1 MTRCHWLELWS
12 VIMKT
17 AIVRVRQNRCDQ
29 WNIDSSLKRGL
40 APFVGKALVPF
51 EVIQG
56 QAVMPVRQMA
66 LWAAIARRSND
77 DVAIF
82 DATREYLTLWQY
94 ERVVFF
100 MDACNASETL
110 RHAKACLESG
120 IEVAIASGAK
130 DVYRANAKADYAND
144 IAWIGLS
151 LDDAHHFFAQKSIE
165 STSPNAPES
174 TSPNAIKTTSQNVT
188 ESTSQK
194 AIKTTSQNAPESTS
208 QSAPECLIPD
218 WCATPI
224 GDYCPYFVPI
234 SLAYEAAGNLHA
246 RSPESII
253 DEIRQLK
260 KLGVLTE
267 SKKVV
272 FDSPFTSQAQAHEA
286 ILRLALRLITED
298 IAWAAYLPALTDGRD
313 IARLRRA
320 GLCMAFLGS
329 SMNFHGL
336 MHDGIARNITA
347 ESIEAFKSRGIIVG
361 ATLTLTPSNAPTET
375 SPFKANDVK
384 RLMSAGIDLP
394 EIVIDTPY
402 PETAAFASLC
412 ATHSITSLDW
422 NDYDGS
428 HLVYTTPNAAATA
441 NAIEADCKAA
451 RRDIAS
457 PIALATR
464 LFKPTIALVQH
475 FFKSALPLHES
486 IALRF
491 ALAASAYKK
500 AQSTG
505 ATPLPSLDGVT
516 LIGKYA

>member
-1 MTRCHWLELWS
+1 M
-12 VIMKT
+12 
-17 AIVRVRQNRCDQ
+17 
-29 WNIDSSLKRGL
+29 G
-40 APFVGKALVPF
+40 
-51 EVIQG
+51 
-56 QAVMPVRQMA
+56 
-66 LWAAIARRSND
+66 
-77 DVAIF
+77 
-82 DATREYLTLWQY
+82 
-94 ERVVFF
+94 
-100 MDACNASETL
+100 
-110 RHAKACLESG
+110 
-120 IEVAIASGAK
+120 
-130 DVYRANAKADYAND
+130 
-144 IAWIGLS
+144 
-151 LDDAHHFFAQKSIE
+151 
-165 STSPNAPES
+165 SPNAS
-174 TSPNAIKTTSQNVT
+174 
-188 ESTSQK
+188 
-194 AIKTTSQNAPESTS
+194 
-208 QSAPECLIPD
+208 ECLIPD

-234 SLAYEAAGNLHA
+234 SLAYEAAGNLYA

-347 ESIEAFKSRGIIVG
+347 ESIKAFKSRGIIVG
-361 ATLTLTPSNAPTET
+361 ATLTLTPSGAPTET

>member
-1 MTRCHWLELWS
+1 M
-12 VIMKT
+12 
-17 AIVRVRQNRCDQ
+17 
-29 WNIDSSLKRGL
+29 G
-40 APFVGKALVPF
+40 
-51 EVIQG
+51 
-56 QAVMPVRQMA
+56 
-66 LWAAIARRSND
+66 
-77 DVAIF
+77 
-82 DATREYLTLWQY
+82 
-94 ERVVFF
+94 
-100 MDACNASETL
+100 
-110 RHAKACLESG
+110 
-120 IEVAIASGAK
+120 
-130 DVYRANAKADYAND
+130 
-144 IAWIGLS
+144 
-151 LDDAHHFFAQKSIE
+151 
-165 STSPNAPES
+165 SPNAS
-174 TSPNAIKTTSQNVT
+174 
-188 ESTSQK
+188 
-194 AIKTTSQNAPESTS
+194 
-208 QSAPECLIPD
+208 ECLIPD

-234 SLAYEAAGNLHA
+234 SLAYEAAGKLHA

-347 ESIEAFKSRGIIVG
+347 ESIKAFKSRGIIVG
-361 ATLTLTPSNAPTET
+361 ATLTLTPSGAPTET

>member
-66 LWAAIARRSND
+66 LWAAIARRTND

-151 LDDAHHFFAQKSIE
+151 LDDARIFFAQKNIKTTSPSTIKTT
-165 STSPNAPES
+165 SQSAINTTSPNAPES
-174 TSPNAIKTTSQNVT
+174 ISPNA
-188 ESTSQK
+188 
-194 AIKTTSQNAPESTS
+194 PELGSPIAS
-208 QSAPECLIPD
+208 ECLIPD

-234 SLAYEAAGNLHA
+234 SLAYEAAGKLHA

-402 PETAAFASLC
+402 PETAAFAALC

-500 AQSTG
+500 AQATG

>member
-151 LDDAHHFFAQKSIE
+151 LDDARHFFAQKS
-165 STSPNAPES
+165 
-174 TSPNAIKTTSQNVT
+174 T
-188 ESTSQK
+188 ESTSQ
-194 AIKTTSQNAPESTS
+194 NAS
-208 QSAPECLIPD
+208 ECLIPD

-234 SLAYEAAGNLHA
+234 SLAYEAAGKLHA

-361 ATLTLTPSNAPTET
+361 ATLTLTPSGAPTET

>member
-1 MTRCHWLELWS
+1 
-12 VIMKT
+12 
-17 AIVRVRQNRCDQ
+17 
-29 WNIDSSLKRGL
+29 
-40 APFVGKALVPF
+40 
-51 EVIQG
+51 
-56 QAVMPVRQMA
+56 MPVRQMA

-151 LDDAHHFFAQKSIE
+151 LDDARHFFAQKS
-165 STSPNAPES
+165 
-174 TSPNAIKTTSQNVT
+174 T
-188 ESTSQK
+188 ES
-194 AIKTTSQNAPESTS
+194 TSQNAPESTS

-234 SLAYEAAGNLHA
+234 SLAYEAAGKLHA

-361 ATLTLTPSNAPTET
+361 ATLTLTPSGAPTET

>member
-1 MTRCHWLELWS
+1 
-12 VIMKT
+12 
-17 AIVRVRQNRCDQ
+17 
-29 WNIDSSLKRGL
+29 
-40 APFVGKALVPF
+40 
-51 EVIQG
+51 
-56 QAVMPVRQMA
+56 MPVRQMA

-151 LDDAHHFFAQKSIE
+151 LDDARHFFAQKS
-165 STSPNAPES
+165 
-174 TSPNAIKTTSQNVT
+174 T
-188 ESTSQK
+188 ESTSQ
-194 AIKTTSQNAPESTS
+194 SVPESTS
-208 QSAPECLIPD
+208 QNASECLIPD

-234 SLAYEAAGNLHA
+234 SLAYEAAGNLYA

-361 ATLTLTPSNAPTET
+361 ATLTLTPSGAPTET

>member
-1 MTRCHWLELWS
+1 
-12 VIMKT
+12 
-17 AIVRVRQNRCDQ
+17 
-29 WNIDSSLKRGL
+29 
-40 APFVGKALVPF
+40 
-51 EVIQG
+51 
-56 QAVMPVRQMA
+56 MPVCQMA

-151 LDDAHHFFAQKSIE
+151 LDDARHFFAQKSTE
-165 STSPNAPES
+165 S
-174 TSPNAIKTTSQNVT
+174 TSQNVT
-188 ESTSQK
+188 ESTSQ
-194 AIKTTSQNAPESTS
+194 NAS
-208 QSAPECLIPD
+208 ECLIPD

-234 SLAYEAAGNLHA
+234 SLAYEAAGKLHA

-272 FDSPFTSQAQAHEA
+272 FDSPFTSQAQAHEV

-347 ESIEAFKSRGIIVG
+347 ESIKAFKSRGIIVG
-361 ATLTLTPSNAPTET
+361 ATLTLTPSGAPTET

>member
-151 LDDAHHFFAQKSIE
+151 LDDARHFFAQKS
-165 STSPNAPES
+165 
-174 TSPNAIKTTSQNVT
+174 T
-188 ESTSQK
+188 ES
-194 AIKTTSQNAPESTS
+194 TSQNAPESTS
-208 QSAPECLIPD
+208 QSALELGSPNASECLIPG

-224 GDYCPYFVPI
+224 GDYCPYCVPV
-234 SLAYEAAGNLHA
+234 SRAYEAAGKLHA

-361 ATLTLTPSNAPTET
+361 ATLTLTPSGAPTET

>member
-1 MTRCHWLELWS
+1 
-12 VIMKT
+12 
-17 AIVRVRQNRCDQ
+17 
-29 WNIDSSLKRGL
+29 
-40 APFVGKALVPF
+40 
-51 EVIQG
+51 
-56 QAVMPVRQMA
+56 MPVRQMA

-151 LDDAHHFFAQKSIE
+151 LDDARHFFAQKSTE
-165 STSPNAPES
+165 S
-174 TSPNAIKTTSQNVT
+174 TSQNVT
-188 ESTSQK
+188 ESTSQ
-194 AIKTTSQNAPESTS
+194 NAS
-208 QSAPECLIPD
+208 ECLIPD

-361 ATLTLTPSNAPTET
+361 ATLTLTPSGAPTET

>member
-1 MTRCHWLELWS
+1 
-12 VIMKT
+12 
-17 AIVRVRQNRCDQ
+17 
-29 WNIDSSLKRGL
+29 
-40 APFVGKALVPF
+40 
-51 EVIQG
+51 
-56 QAVMPVRQMA
+56 MPVRQMA

-151 LDDAHHFFAQKSIE
+151 LDDARHFFAQKSTE
-165 STSPNAPES
+165 S
-174 TSPNAIKTTSQNVT
+174 TSQNVT
-188 ESTSQK
+188 ESTSQ
-194 AIKTTSQNAPESTS
+194 N
-208 QSAPECLIPD
+208 APECLIPD

-336 MHDGIARNITA
+336 MHDGIARNITS

-361 ATLTLTPSNAPTET
+361 ATLTLTPSGAPTET

>member
-1 MTRCHWLELWS
+1 
-12 VIMKT
+12 
-17 AIVRVRQNRCDQ
+17 
-29 WNIDSSLKRGL
+29 
-40 APFVGKALVPF
+40 
-51 EVIQG
+51 
-56 QAVMPVRQMA
+56 MPVRQMA

-151 LDDAHHFFAQKSIE
+151 LDDARHFFAPKSTE
-165 STSPNAPES
+165 STSHKA
-174 TSPNAIKTTSQNVT
+174 TKT
-188 ESTSQK
+188 TSQK
-194 AIKTTSQNAPESTS
+194 AIKTTSQNVTELGSPNATELGSPI
-208 QSAPECLIPD
+208 APECLIPD

-234 SLAYEAAGNLHA
+234 SLAYEAAGKLHA

-361 ATLTLTPSNAPTET
+361 ATLTLTPNNAPTET